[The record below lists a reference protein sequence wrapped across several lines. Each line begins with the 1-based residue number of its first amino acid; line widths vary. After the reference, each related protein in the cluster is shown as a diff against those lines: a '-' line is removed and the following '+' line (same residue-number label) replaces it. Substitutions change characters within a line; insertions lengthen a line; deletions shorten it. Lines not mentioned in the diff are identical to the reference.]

1 MRGNL
6 SLASR
11 LGSGDSILNKEHI
24 EMLFCAIINKR
35 RSFYMEVSV
44 RIPDKIKAHLKE
56 PYDKY
61 VNETLVVEMYREGL
75 FTLRQAAEILGVE
88 PAEMHNVLSR
98 RKSYINYGSEE
109 LNEDISYARSK

>member
-1 MRGNL
+1 M

-24 EMLFCAIINKR
+24 EMLFCAFFNKR

-61 VNETLVVEMYREGL
+61 VNETLVVEMYRV
-75 FTLRQAAEILGVE
+75 RLGSPIKRPFVK
-88 PAEMHNVLSR
+88 HKKL
-98 RKSYINYGSEE
+98 
-109 LNEDISYARSK
+109 L